1 MEHRVNEPPKNYFRS
16 ADRCFQM
23 NGEWFF
29 ATREGIDVGPYATR
43 EAAAFAVARLIK
55 MLQGID
61 DPIAAKKIIREFMY
75 LMGKNDLRMP

>member
-1 MEHRVNEPPKNYFRS
+1 MENRANEQPKSHFRS

-43 EAAAFAVARLIK
+43 DAAAFGVARLIK
-55 MLQGID
+55 MLQGVD
-61 DPIAAKKIIREFMY
+61 DPIATNKIIREFMY
-75 LMGKNDLRMP
+75 LMGNVIRLP